1 MTSFS
6 TSYWREAFD
15 FEVGGIQNVGDTV
28 DVPKFMLNGSTGTLI
43 MRQADDTIYTYD
55 EDGKQTTGY
64 EDGRK
69 VVIDPSTKSVSVY
82 NDSGKQVITINGENK
97 SSISSAYTGD
107 SGSTSVQSGSVQKA
121 APGGGWNFQI
131 QASLSVAAS
140 YTTSN
145 VWCADKDKSVLSYIQ
160 PITYYQGSYGHQSY
174 CKAEIV
180 LVKEGGSTVVLATL
194 TQGANGNYASLNNY
208 GAITASWAKDGY
220 MGEIFANGLAFGNN
234 AQNFFAL
241 IKESDTN
248 LHLKL
253 LSNNKY
259 GIEINNTSIS
269 VCINGTWYTL
279 GVSGGNATLT

>member
-1 MTSFS
+1 MKALSNSF
-6 TSYWREAFD
+6 T
-15 FEVGGIQNVGDTV
+15 IGD
-28 DVPKFMLNGSTGTLI
+28 
-43 MRQADDTIYTYD
+43 
-55 EDGKQTTGY
+55 
-64 EDGRK
+64 
-69 VVIDPSTKSVSVY
+69 
-82 NDSGKQVITINGENK
+82 
-97 SSISSAYTGD
+97 
-107 SGSTSVQSGSVQKA
+107 
-121 APGGGWNFQI
+121 GGWNFQI
-131 QASLSVAAS
+131 QASLRVAAS

-145 VWCADKDKSVLSYIQ
+145 VWCADKDKNVLSYIQ

-194 TQGANGNYASLNNY
+194 TQGANGNYASLDIDKNMHIGSGTYYLALRYSYALYSNHSCSINY

-259 GIEINNTSIS
+259 GIEINNTSIK

>member
-1 MTSFS
+1 M
-6 TSYWREAFD
+6 
-15 FEVGGIQNVGDTV
+15 
-28 DVPKFMLNGSTGTLI
+28 
-43 MRQADDTIYTYD
+43 
-55 EDGKQTTGY
+55 
-64 EDGRK
+64 
-69 VVIDPSTKSVSVY
+69 Y

-107 SGSTSVQSGSVQKA
+107 SGSTSVASGTVSQSAGSSGCKVA
-121 APGGGWNFQI
+121 ANVIKVLSNKFTIGDGGWNFQI

-145 VWCADKDKSVLSYIQ
+145 VWCADQDKGVLGYIQ
-160 PITYYQGSYGHQSY
+160 PLVYNTGSYGHQSF

-180 LVKEGGSTVVLATL
+180 LIKEGGSTVVLASL
-194 TQGANGNYASLNNY
+194 GQGANGNYTNISIDKNMHIGSGTYYLALRYTYALYSNHGCSIKY

-241 IKESDTN
+241 
-248 LHLKL
+248 KL

-259 GIEINNTSIS
+259 GIEINNTSIK

-279 GVSGGNATLT
+279 GVSNGNATLT